1 MLIGNI
7 PGIFAESDTDCM
19 YNVYIALMTGILYT
33 IYAIYTITIYTIY
46 TQWCDVHNSWPAH
59 TLYISDER
67 KLNIRR

>member
-7 PGIFAESDTDCM
+7 PGIFAESDTDCI

-33 IYAIYTITIYTIY
+33 IYPIYTIYTIP

-59 TLYISDER
+59 TLVLYISDER